1 MISLDYSLG
10 IQIINFILLIFIL
23 NRLLYKPLLGLID
36 KRNHK
41 IEASEA
47 ECLRLKKTV
56 EQKMA
61 AYEEK
66 LRLAKATAVEQK
78 NGIIRQGADE
88 AKASIDSVRADIP
101 AMMEQFHARME
112 EEISKAKRIL
122 IGQSHK
128 LSVEIAEKVLGR
140 SLR

>member
-10 IQIINFILLIFIL
+10 IQIINFLLLIFIL
-23 NRLLYKPLLGLID
+23 NRLLYKPLLGFID
-36 KRNHK
+36 KRNKK

-47 ECLRLKKTV
+47 ECNRLQEIV

-88 AKASIDSVRADIP
+88 AKAGIDSVRADIP

-112 EEISKAKRIL
+112 GEIREAKRIL
-122 IGQSHK
+122 IGQSHN

>member
-10 IQIINFILLIFIL
+10 IQIINFLLLIFIL

-36 KRNHK
+36 KRNKK

-47 ECLRLKKTV
+47 ECNRLQEIV

-112 EEISKAKRIL
+112 GEISEAKRIL